1 VHCVKDTAYRL
12 KESFMEEGRIVANP
26 EWGWW
31 IILYFFFGGIAAGA
45 YFIGA
50 LIDLFGH
57 ERDRPIAKVAY
68 YIAFPMVAICGI
80 LLVVDLGRPE
90 RFWHMLIQSNTG
102 WPMFKYWSP
111 MSVGAWALLLFG
123 AFSGASFVG
132 SIAEDGKFGLGR
144 FAGLARLVHRG
155 PIGILFELG
164 GAAVGFF
171 IASYTGA
178 LLTATNQPFWS
189 DSNLIGP
196 LFLASAGSTGIASIL
211 LALRFR
217 RDVPHDSIASLER
230 TDRWAMVLEMA
241 LLLAFMASLG
251 GLAFALV
258 TSVYGILLLAG
269 TLLVGVLLPLFLLWR
284 PALPGSGR
292 TVLAA
297 ALVLAGGFVLRYAIV
312 MAGQH
317 VAVAGR

>member
-1 VHCVKDTAYRL
+1 VY
-12 KESFMEEGRIVANP
+12 
-26 EWGWW
+26 W
-31 IILYFFFGGIAAGA
+31 YFFLGGIAAGA

-68 YIAFPMVAICGI
+68 YIAFPLVAICGV
-80 LLVVDLGRPE
+80 LLIADLGRPE

-132 SIAEDGKFGLGR
+132 SLAEDGKFGLGR
-144 FAGLARLVHRG
+144 FAGLARVLHRG
-155 PIGILFELG
+155 PIGILFELA

-189 DSNLIGP
+189 DSTLIGA
-196 LFLASAGSTGIASIL
+196 LFLASAASTGIAAIL
-211 LALRFR
+211 LALTLR
-217 RDVPHDSIASLER
+217 REVPRDSIASLER
-230 TDRWAMVLEMA
+230 TDRWAMALE
-241 LLLAFMASLG
+241 LLLLIAFMASLG
-251 GLAFALV
+251 GLALAFI
-258 TSVYGILLLAG
+258 SSFYGILLLVG
-269 TLLVGVLLPLFLLWR
+269 TLLVGVLIPLFMLWR
-284 PALPGSGR
+284 PALPGSSR
-292 TVLAA
+292 TFIAA
-297 ALVLAGGFVLRYAIV
+297 ALVLVGGFILRYAVV
-312 MAGQH
+312 MAGQQ